1 MQAKYIIITILLIAA
16 AAVVAGPAMA
26 ATSQYPM
33 TVTDNFNRTATLAK
47 APERIVSLSPTNT
60 ELLFELGV
68 GDKIVGTDDY
78 SNFPEAAKD
87 ITHVSGFAEVSYEKI
102 TAVNPDLIFVDDVIG
117 EVVVTKL
124 RSMGFQ
130 VIELKNSNLTMLR
143 KNIALMGLATDT
155 SANATAII
163 AGIDAQV
170 SQIAAKTAALKLA
183 SKPNV
188 LLVTGLYSDETI
200 YPFGNGT
207 YGDELITM
215 AGGKNAAAGIT
226 QYGVMSHEAIVLQ
239 DPDVIIIPV
248 DAISAPSVQAFQ
260 NGSMQWANGLTAVK
274 KGQVYTVDADIVNRP
289 AKIADSGVMIADI
302 IQQYAANQTKAPA
315 TTPTSTPTP
324 GFEAVFALAGLLG
337 IACLFAGKK
346 Q

>member
-1 MQAKYIIITILLIAA
+1 MQAKYIIIAILLIAA
-16 AAVVAGPAMA
+16 AAVVAGPAA
-26 ATSQYPM
+26 AAASQYPM
-33 TVTDNFNRTATLAK
+33 TVTDNFNMTATLAK
-47 APERIVSLSPTNT
+47 APERIVSLSPSNT

-78 SNFPEAAKD
+78 SNYPAAAKN

-117 EVVVTKL
+117 EAAVTKL

-143 KNIALMGLATDT
+143 KNIALMGMVTNTQD
-155 SANATAII
+155 NATAII

-170 SQIAAKTAALKLA
+170 SQIAAKAAALNLS

-188 LLVTGLYSDETI
+188 LLLTGLYSDETI

-215 AGGKNAAAGIT
+215 AGGRNAAG
-226 QYGVMSHEAIVLQ
+226 GHLPVRRHE
-239 DPDVIIIPV
+239 PR
-248 DAISAPSVQAFQ
+248 
-260 NGSMQWANGLTAVK
+260 GH
-274 KGQVYTVDADIVNRP
+274 RP
-289 AKIADSGVMIADI
+289 AGPGRHHHPGRRDLGAVGPGVPERQHAVGERPHGR
-302 IQQYAANQTKAPA
+302 QERPGLHRRRGHRQPA
-315 TTPTSTPTP
+315 
-324 GFEAVFALAGLLG
+324 GEDRRLRR
-337 IACLFAGKK
+337 
-346 Q
+346 